1 VRCLDHH
8 RGNCRGEVMLRESLT
23 GTGNAIARCD
33 GHWEDRLQKQQEF
46 HEKDAQYR
54 NVDYLDAG
62 ERYEDD

>member
-1 VRCLDHH
+1 
-8 RGNCRGEVMLRESLT
+8 MLRESLT